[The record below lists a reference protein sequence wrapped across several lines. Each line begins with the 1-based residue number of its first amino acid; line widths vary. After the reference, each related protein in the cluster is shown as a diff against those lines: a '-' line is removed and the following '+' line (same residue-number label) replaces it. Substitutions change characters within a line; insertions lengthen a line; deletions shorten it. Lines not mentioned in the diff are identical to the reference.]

1 MLEEWLWDSHDG
13 VTTQMRKSIEAT
25 IEEIVQPIVDAK
37 NFEIVDIEYVKEAG
51 EYYLRVYLDKE
62 GGISLSDCELVSRE
76 LSEILDKKDPIKD
89 NYFLEVSSPGL
100 DRPLKKDKDFERYK
114 GRDVEI
120 KLYKPMNGSKQ
131 FEGELVGLTEDD
143 NIKVIIDGEEVDF
156 TRKEVALIRLA
167 IKF

>member
-1 MLEEWLWDSHDG
+1 MK
-13 VTTQMRKSIEAT
+13 KSIEAT
-25 IEEIVQPIVDAK
+25 IEELVQPIIDTN
-37 NFEIVDIEYVKEAG
+37 NFELVDVEYVKEAG
-51 EYYLRVYLDKE
+51 EYYLRIFVDKE
-62 GGISLSDCELVSRE
+62 GGISLNECEVVSRA
-76 LSEILDKKDPIKD
+76 LSEILDVKDPIKD
-89 NYFLEVSSPGL
+89 NYYLEVSSPGL

-131 FEGELVGLTEDD
+131 FEGELVGLTEDN
-143 NIKVIIDGEEVDF
+143 NIKVIIDNQEVEF

>member
-1 MLEEWLWDSHDG
+1 
-13 VTTQMRKSIEAT
+13 MRKSIEAT

-100 DRPLKKDKDFERYK
+100 DRPLKKDKDFVRYK

-120 KLYKPMNGSKQ
+120 QLYKPMNGSKQ
-131 FEGELVGLTEDD
+131 FEGELVGLTEDN
-143 NIKVIIDGEEVDF
+143 NIKVIIDNEEVDF
-156 TRKEVALIRLA
+156 ARKEVALIRLA

>member
-1 MLEEWLWDSHDG
+1 MKKNIATEIEKLVLPITDANNLEL
-13 VTTQMRKSIEAT
+13 
-25 IEEIVQPIVDAK
+25 VD
-37 NFEIVDIEYVKEAG
+37 VEYVKEGG
-51 EYYLRVYLDKE
+51 EFFLRIYIDKE
-62 GGISLSDCELVSRE
+62 GGVSLNECEVVTRTLNP
-76 LSEILDKKDPIKD
+76 ILDEKDPIKD

-131 FEGELVGLTEDD
+131 FEGELVGLTEDN